1 MYITNYT
8 NEDSIKKL
16 TDINVIL
23 ESWDMFYKNFSCK
36 PDEKEFPKYNR
47 GDIINEDKSVKW
59 NREEVERRINV
70 RAEEV
75 KQLQTL
81 RNKLDNLYER
91 TIIKAL
97 AKKYKISIKEVGIIW
112 AKAYEDGHSFG
123 VTFVYDIFSELADM
137 YEELRKAANENTSDD
152 KTCVLSKDEADT
164 FNAYL
169 DCRK

>member
-23 ESWDMFYKNFSCK
+23 ESWEMFYKNFSCK

-47 GDIINEDKSVKW
+47 GDIIDEDKSVKW
-59 NREEVERRINV
+59 NREEIERRINV

-75 KQLQTL
+75 KRLQTL
-81 RNKLDNLYER
+81 RNKLDNLYDK
-91 TIIKAL
+91 TMKKAL
-97 AKKYKISIKEVGIIW
+97 AKKYKISVKEAGIIW

-123 VTFVYDIFSELADM
+123 IRCVYDTFSELADM
-137 YEELRKAANENTSDD
+137 YEELRKAANET
-152 KTCVLSKDEADT
+152 TA
-164 FNAYL
+164 
-169 DCRK
+169 

>member
-1 MYITNYT
+1 MTKT
-8 NEDSIKKL
+8 
-16 TDINVIL
+16 
-23 ESWDMFYKNFSCK
+23 
-36 PDEKEFPKYNR
+36 
-47 GDIINEDKSVKW
+47 VKW

-91 TIIKAL
+91 TIIKVL

-123 VTFVYDIFSELADM
+123 VTFVYDTFSELADM
-137 YEELRKAANENTSDD
+137 YEELRKAANVNTSDD
-152 KTCVLSKDEADT
+152 KTCVLCKDEADT

-169 DCRK
+169 DSRK